1 MKSIVNRMLK
11 ESTLLKGFEFD
22 DSNMLIKKYRKGQIV
37 SDYIQE
43 TAYIGMILEGKID
56 VYSATNDNK
65 TIILRSLQ
73 PFDYFGTYS
82 IFVPKQ
88 DSTILCCK
96 EPSTVLL
103 IPKSIIK
110 QRIED
115 DSSFA
120 MQYANVC
127 NSQIQFLYK
136 RVEELSI
143 QKSSTKLYDYLS
155 SNSDEEGRVYLYKSR
170 DELAEYLG
178 ISRATL
184 FREIAKLKKQGKIE
198 VYRNYFTIL

>member
-1 MKSIVNRMLK
+1 MKILINNMLK
-11 ESTLLKGFEFD
+11 QSSLLKEFEYD
-22 DSNMLIKKYRKGQIV
+22 DSYMLIKKYKKGQII

-43 TAYIGMILEGKID
+43 TAYIGMILNGKID
-56 VYSATNDNK
+56 VYSATHDNK
-65 TIILRSLQ
+65 TVIIRSLK

-82 IFVPKQ
+82 VFVPKQ
-88 DSTILCCK
+88 DSTILYCK

-110 QRIED
+110 KRIIED
-115 DSSFA
+115 PVFA
-120 MQYANVC
+120 LQYAIVC
-127 NSQIQFLYK
+127 NDQIQFLYK

-143 QKSSTKLYDYLS
+143 QKSSNKLYDYLY
-155 SNSDEEGRVYLYKSR
+155 SNSDQDGNVYLYKSR

-198 VYRNYFTIL
+198 VYKDYFTIL